1 MMCAHPS
8 IHYVLCKKHDLPR
21 ERLKRF
27 LDLYFAGKREEFF
40 KRSCINKHEFLT
52 KMNQDKPKFNKK
64 QQKKI
69 ELIYLFTELNQSKKE
84 LHDIY
89 SKKGFKSNKDSKNP
103 LSSLINAVWV
113 DNENEILKTALSKID
128 RSSLSV
134 LPIDKRYKEEENLL
148 D

>member
-1 MMCAHPS
+1 MLRRPTH
-8 IHYVLCKKHDLPR
+8 
-21 ERLKRF
+21 F
-27 LDLYFAGKREEFF
+27 
-40 KRSCINKHEFLT
+40 
-52 KMNQDKPKFNKK
+52 
-64 QQKKI
+64 KKI